1 MELIK
6 LDHTL
11 PMAFSGQVQPVS
23 DVWHRELSFRRGEH
37 VLIEAASGTGKTSLC
52 SYVYGYR
59 EDYEGTICFDGKDIR
74 RLKTGD
80 WAQLRKRS
88 LSMLFQEL
96 RLFPGLTVWE
106 NIELKNKLTAYKTH
120 RQVEECLE
128 RLGLSDKLRTPVGK
142 ISFGQQQRVAF
153 VRAICQPF
161 DFIFLDE
168 PVSHLDDAN
177 AEAMAVLLKEEAEAR
192 NAGIIV
198 TSIGK
203 QLPLN
208 YSKILHL

>member
-88 LSMLFQEL
+88 LSKLFQEL
-96 RLFPGLTVWE
+96 RLFPGLTV
-106 NIELKNKLTAYKTH
+106 
-120 RQVEECLE
+120 
-128 RLGLSDKLRTPVGK
+128 
-142 ISFGQQQRVAF
+142 
-153 VRAICQPF
+153 
-161 DFIFLDE
+161 
-168 PVSHLDDAN
+168 
-177 AEAMAVLLKEEAEAR
+177 
-192 NAGIIV
+192 
-198 TSIGK
+198 
-203 QLPLN
+203 
-208 YSKILHL
+208 